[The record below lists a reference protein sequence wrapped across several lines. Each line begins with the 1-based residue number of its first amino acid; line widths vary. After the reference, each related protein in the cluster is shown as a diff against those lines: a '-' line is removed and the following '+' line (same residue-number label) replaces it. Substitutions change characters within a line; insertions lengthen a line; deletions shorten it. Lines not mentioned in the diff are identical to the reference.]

1 MSRRATRRLLW
12 LAALLLI
19 PLPYLVAA
27 DGAVPAVRFA
37 LLGGVAAAYA
47 GLVNGSGVAWP
58 LSALLLGHALVYAL
72 ALWAGAALLARVLP
86 ARLRGAVAALLV
98 VAGFG
103 VALAFDVYHTPF
115 AADAARTSWLGL
127 FR

>member
-1 MSRRATRRLLW
+1 MSRTATRRLLW
-12 LAALLLI
+12 LAAFLLV

-37 LLGGVAAAYA
+37 MLGGVAAAYA

-58 LSALLLGHALVYAL
+58 LTALLLGHALVYAL

-86 ARLRGAVAALLV
+86 ARLRGAIPCAIARGVSRV
-98 VAGFG
+98 QDVAG
-103 VALAFDVYHTPF
+103 HCQIKI
-115 AADAARTSWLGL
+115 LGIL
-127 FR
+127 